1 MQSWR
6 KKILKKYGVEVLRPE
21 NINSTNQIFARDI
34 AFAINDKFILPNII
48 NERKS
53 EQHGISKIISQID
66 SENIIRLDNEIF
78 IEGGD
83 IVLNNNDIFI
93 GYSNNSDFNKYKVAR
108 TNIKAVKFIEEK
120 TETDDVEVKGAELK
134 DGLLKVSMEKI
145 IPESKKLKTIT
156 IK

>member
-1 MQSWR
+1 MINIRVENEYS
-6 KKILKKYGVEVLRPE
+6 KLEKVVLGIAYDFGPPPKINDCYDPKTRLNVINNSHPVEKELTNNLDSFINVLKKYDVEVLRPQ

-66 SENIIRLDNEIF
+66 SENIIRLDNQIF

-83 IVLNNNDIFI
+83 IVLNNNDIFMML
-93 GYSNNSDFNKYKVAR
+93 NDFL
-108 TNIKAVKFIEEK
+108 
-120 TETDDVEVKGAELK
+120 DL
-134 DGLLKVSMEKI
+134 
-145 IPESKKLKTIT
+145 
-156 IK
+156 